1 MADAAGSAASA
12 LRSLASSGGGGKFQD
27 EFLNP
32 PEGGKTLTDVYTLL
46 ENNLIEL
53 KTYAH
58 AA

>member
-1 MADAAGSAASA
+1 MASAAESAADA
-12 LRSLASSGGGGKFQD
+12 LRSLASAGGGGKFQD

-32 PEGGKTLTDVYTLL
+32 PKGKGLSDIYELL
-46 ENNLIEL
+46 EKNLTEL